1 MSIVSQISMVRSIKL
16 ASKELKNRENQE
28 KKELKSQEKK
38 ELKNRENQEK
48 KELKSQEKKEK
59 KEKKELKSQEKKE
72 LKSQEKKELKSQEKK
87 EKKELKN
94 RERHEI
100 RTSSIRNIIQVAKDA
115 AAKYADGFTA
125 KQLTDLYISTRGRL
139 NPYTMKIEDESYDIT
154 AAIRGIMEESSPSS
168 VQHWF
173 KYGVRKSAQQVA
185 PWVFANKKLAIVN
198 NIYGWKITTKEFA
211 SARRQSKGKWMYI
224 ENGYLAQYDWCDD
237 KYGPFPTENILREAA
252 IGRKIGVRKMVR
264 GL

>member
-1 MSIVSQISMVRSIKL
+1 LKSQEKL
-16 ASKELKNRENQE
+16 AAKELKSQEKLAAKELKSQEKLAAKELKNQE
-28 KKELKSQEKK
+28 KKELKNRESQEKK

-48 KELKSQEKKEK
+48 KELKNRENQ
-59 KEKKELKSQEKKE
+59 
-72 LKSQEKKELKSQEKK
+72 